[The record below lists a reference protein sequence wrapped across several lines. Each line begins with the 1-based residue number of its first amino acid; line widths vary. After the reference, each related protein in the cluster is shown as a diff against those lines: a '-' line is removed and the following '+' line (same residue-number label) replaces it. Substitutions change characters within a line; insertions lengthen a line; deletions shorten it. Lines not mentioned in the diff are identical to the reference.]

1 MELPP
6 PPQERSKRLHN
17 FTLPHLRWGHQRFLK
32 CVKLPSS
39 SSPSPS
45 PDHRSP
51 AATGRGERDPVC
63 VEKPPKVSTLGNGG
77 GDAEAR
83 PWNLRTRRAACNE
96 PGDEEQP
103 TTRITNGVK
112 RGSADGDSSQ
122 KLKFSV
128 SLLKEEIEDDFAAF
142 VGRKPPRR
150 PKKRPRTVQ
159 KQMNNLFPGLW
170 LAEEVTACSYD
181 VPEPADT

>member
-6 PPQERSKRLHN
+6 PPPSPERSKRLHN
-17 FTLPHLRWGHQRFLK
+17 FTLPYLRWGHQRFLK

-39 SSPSPS
+39 SSSSSPS

-51 AATGRGERDPVC
+51 PVAGGGELDLLC
-63 VEKPPKVSTLGNGG
+63 CDGKPPKDDGV
-77 GDAEAR
+77 AAAAAAAAAR

-96 PGDEEQP
+96 PGDEP
-103 TTRITNGVK
+103 PTRITG
-112 RGSADGDSSQ
+112 GDGDSQ

-128 SLLKEEIEDDFAAF
+128 TLLREEIEDDFTAF
-142 VGRKPPRR
+142 VGKKPPRR

-159 KQMNNLFPGLW
+159 KQMNTLFPGLW
-170 LAEEVTACSYD
+170 LAEEVTEGSYD
-181 VPEPADT
+181 VPEAAET